1 MKRTSKDKILI
12 AAWWLFF
19 IIVCII
25 ALAIIYCKLK

>member
-19 IIVCII
+19 IIVCIV
-25 ALAIIYCKLK
+25 AWLIIDFKLK